1 MVTGKRE
8 LKLTVL
14 ITADGRYKFDR
25 SGVRKAVR
33 ELLVSRGVGGKVSL
47 SVAVVGDR
55 KMRQLHREHLGE
67 DKTTDVLSFSQ
78 LEEKGKEG
86 GDWQLSEQ
94 NELFLGDVVVSY
106 PRAKKQAREFFKLLD
121 EEMEFLV
128 CQGVLHLLGVHHD

>member
-1 MVTGKRE
+1 MFSGKRE
-8 LKLTVL
+8 LKLKMM

-25 SGVRKAVR
+25 PRLRKVVR
-33 ELLVSRGVGGKVSL
+33 ELLLSRGVGGEVSL

-78 LEEKGKEG
+78 MEEKDGG
-86 GDWQLSEQ
+86 MGDWQLIDQ

-106 PRAKKQAREFFKLLD
+106 PRAKIQAREFFKLLD
-121 EEMEFLV
+121 EEIEFLV
-128 CQGVLHLLGVHHD
+128 CHGVLHLLGVHHD